1 MFSSSFVR
9 FLNILRC
16 GEFIFF
22 LCLALLLFTLSIL
35 LCARKVLL
43 LLLLLLLLLFPN
55 NSRERASVVC
65 VDGFV
70 FVNKERNTVK
80 KHHAFFEFLK
90 CTYLAHTAMMMV
102 HTWIDEGAR
111 NGHTLYKKRTTRT
124 KHKTSTTYTHFS
136 FVIHPPPQ
144 SKKRRK
150 KKTCGLWK
158 EKKRE
163 KTTSIN
169 RRFSLILSLF
179 FAVVETNSLHILHAQ
194 ARFFFCV
201 RHERKKMIS
210 SAQARSTAIGS
221 SPAVVRSTTR
231 SSSSV
236 RSTTVK
242 VRAMK
247 GA

>member
-1 MFSSSFVR
+1 MYVPCAYR
-9 FLNILRC
+9 DDDGTYMDWWGC
-16 GEFIFF
+16 QKWTH
-22 LCLALLLFTLSIL
+22 TLQ
-35 LCARKVLL
+35 KK
-43 LLLLLLLLLFPN
+43 N
-55 NSRERASVVC
+55 NS
-65 VDGFV
+65 
-70 FVNKERNTVK
+70 
-80 KHHAFFEFLK
+80 
-90 CTYLAHTAMMMV
+90 
-102 HTWIDEGAR
+102 
-111 NGHTLYKKRTTRT
+111 
-124 KHKTSTTYTHFS
+124 HKTQNVHNIYTFLFRYS
-136 FVIHPPPQ
+136 PPTAVE
-144 SKKRRK
+144 KKQK

>member
-144 SKKRRK
+144 SKKSRK
-150 KKTCGLWK
+150 KKRVVSGKRRKERKPLVLTDVSLSFSLSFSQLLK
-158 EKKRE
+158 QTLFIFSTRKRASFFVSDTREKK
-163 KTTSIN
+163 
-169 RRFSLILSLF
+169 
-179 FAVVETNSLHILHAQ
+179 
-194 ARFFFCV
+194 
-201 RHERKKMIS
+201 
-210 SAQARSTAIGS
+210 
-221 SPAVVRSTTR
+221 
-231 SSSSV
+231 
-236 RSTTVK
+236 
-242 VRAMK
+242 
-247 GA
+247 

>member
-1 MFSSSFVR
+1 MDTHFTKK
-9 FLNILRC
+9 
-16 GEFIFF
+16 EQ
-22 LCLALLLFTLSIL
+22 LAQNTKRPQHIHISLSLFTPHRS
-35 LCARKVLL
+35 RKKA
-43 LLLLLLLLLFPN
+43 
-55 NSRERASVVC
+55 E
-65 VDGFV
+65 
-70 FVNKERNTVK
+70 
-80 KHHAFFEFLK
+80 
-90 CTYLAHTAMMMV
+90 
-102 HTWIDEGAR
+102 
-111 NGHTLYKKRTTRT
+111 
-124 KHKTSTTYTHFS
+124 
-136 FVIHPPPQ
+136 
-144 SKKRRK
+144 